1 MNELAQ
7 IDPGSTWNSARQ
19 CGSFTVHLNK
29 SVIQCIVPFETLI
42 DRFAT
47 NLSAPEETF
56 SYHRRELEAVAVML
70 IERGFGRGGRIVLR
84 GIDFLALP

>member
-1 MNELAQ
+1 M
-7 IDPGSTWNSARQ
+7 DPGSSWNSAQQ
-19 CGSFTVHLNK
+19 CGSFTVRQNETA
-29 SVIQCIVPFETLI
+29 VQCIVPFETLI

-56 SYHRRELEAVAVML
+56 GYHRKELKAVALML
-70 IERGFGRGGRIVLR
+70 IKRGFGRGGRIVLR